1 MWHVMRKA
9 RPAGGP
15 PYVGSVRHG
24 ADRRGIEW
32 RIARGGKISRTPKYA
47 PPVSRD
53 MPRAFGLL
61 RIMRIG
67 CRCVAAAA
75 ARAGTSLLQFLR
87 DDFVALTRCKFK
99 GHAASGRVLDGLE
112 EGRRAVSRC
121 ERCRYPIWVW
131 VDPEDPKYYLAR
143 EVE

>member
-1 MWHVMRKA
+1 
-9 RPAGGP
+9 
-15 PYVGSVRHG
+15 
-24 ADRRGIEW
+24 
-32 RIARGGKISRTPKYA
+32 
-47 PPVSRD
+47 